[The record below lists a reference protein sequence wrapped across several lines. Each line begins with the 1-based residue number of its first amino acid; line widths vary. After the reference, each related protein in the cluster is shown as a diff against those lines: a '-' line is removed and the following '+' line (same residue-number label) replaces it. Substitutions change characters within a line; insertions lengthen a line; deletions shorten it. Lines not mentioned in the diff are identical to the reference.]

1 MVKENDSEGK
11 EREAMMEHYVGV
23 VGTRHGVQLRDA
35 FREWAGPK
43 TSSSLFFM
51 KRVVQL
57 LPGGARQISDPR
69 RQPNSLVSKRH
80 R

>member
-1 MVKENDSEGK
+1 MALKAGK
-11 EREAMMEHYVGV
+11 ERDQDGEQCLEV
-23 VGTRHGVQLRDA
+23 VGTQRRVQQRDA
-35 FREWAGPK
+35 FREWVEPK

-51 KRVVQL
+51 RRVMQL
-57 LPGGARQISDPR
+57 LPGGARQMSDPR